1 MATPHRIFHNL
12 FIKVF
17 ATNMT
22 RLDLLHCPLT
32 PLSEKLEYAL
42 VQRYLDENET
52 ARYRASNIA
61 SSRLQLILSR
71 RLIKQH
77 MHELTG
83 LPISE
88 FHFHYTEN
96 GKPYL
101 APSVEGQKPIYFS
114 LAHCHTSV
122 AVAIC
127 DVPIGVDVEN
137 RQRNGQPWQ
146 IIGNIFNAT
155 VAERMAQLSLE
166 SHQKAFFFTHWTAM
180 ESMVKM
186 KGSKVAL
193 ERKHFAL
200 DFALPHNASYVSAT
214 DKHFY
219 FVDVNQHEL
228 VAITCA
234 KAVSAAQIQVFDVA
248 NGAFSKQII
257 ASPPAW
263 QLG

>member
-1 MATPHRIFHNL
+1 
-12 FIKVF
+12 
-17 ATNMT
+17 MT
-22 RLDLLHCPLT
+22 RLHLLHCPLKLL
-32 PLSEKLEYAL
+32 PEKFEYAL
-42 VQRYLDENET
+42 VQRYLDENEK
-52 ARYRASNIA
+52 ARYQASNIA
-61 SSRLQLILSR
+61 NSRLQLVLSR

-83 LPISE
+83 LPVSA

-101 APSVEGQKPIYFS
+101 ASPDTGKRHMHFS

-127 DVPIGVDVEN
+127 DSPVGVDVEN

-200 DFALPHNASYVSAT
+200 DFALPHNASYVPAN

-219 FVDVNQHEL
+219 FVNVNQYER

-234 KAVSAAQIQVFDVA
+234 KAASAAQIQVFDIA
-248 NGAFSKQII
+248 KGEFSKRII
-257 ASPPAW
+257 APPTAW
-263 QLG
+263 QLD